1 MARVKLTDEQ
11 KSMIR
16 ELPLREKDKLLLR
29 LIAKDELLLEQL
41 TFQHLEQGETVDE
54 RADEMMDFLRE
65 TLRGEIG
72 YSPGELMMA
81 MRRVSGY
88 VTRHARVTKDKL
100 SEVAL
105 ITEMLHYGLDQHTA
119 RMRRRYRNYDRWY
132 KFSMYV
138 TKRVPT
144 LLRKADKLHPDLWM
158 EVEGKLNELLVM
170 IWDTPELSGEAE
182 RQALPREWVPGSE
195 GA

>member
-11 KSMIR
+11 KTMVR

-41 TFQHLEQGETVDE
+41 SFTYLEHGETTDE
-54 RADEMMDFLRE
+54 RTGEMMDFLHE
-65 TLRGEIG
+65 TLRGERG
-72 YSPGELMMA
+72 LSPGELMMA

-100 SEVAL
+100 SEVVL

-119 RMRRRYRNYDRWY
+119 RMRRRYRNRDRWY

-144 LLRKADKLHPDLWM
+144 LLRKADKLHPDLWL
-158 EVEGKLNELLVM
+158 EVEGKLNELLLM
-170 IWDTPELSGEAE
+170 IWDTPELSAEAE
-182 RQALPREWVPGSE
+182 RQGLPREWVAGES
-195 GA
+195 G

>member
-11 KSMIR
+11 KTMVR
-16 ELPLREKDKLLLR
+16 ELPPREKDKLLLR
-29 LIAKDELLLEQL
+29 LIAKDPMLLEQL
-41 TFQHLEQGETVDE
+41 TFQHLEHGQTTDE
-54 RADEMMDFLRE
+54 RHDELMAYIHDSLD
-65 TLRGEIG
+65 GGIG

-88 VTRHARVTKDKL
+88 VTRHVRVTKDKL
-100 SEVAL
+100 SEVVL
-105 ITEMLHYGLDQHTA
+105 ITEMLHYGLDEHLP
-119 RMRRRYRNYDRWY
+119 RLRKRYRNYDRWH
-132 KFSMYV
+132 KMAMYV

-158 EVEGKLNELLVM
+158 EVEGKLNELLVI

-182 RQALPREWVPGSE
+182 RQGLPRQWTAGESE
-195 GA
+195 A

>member
-1 MARVKLTDEQ
+1 MPRVKLTDEQ
-11 KSMIR
+11 KAMVR

-41 TFQHLEQGETVDE
+41 TFQHLEHGETTDE
-54 RADEMMDFLRE
+54 RTGEMMDFLHE
-65 TLRGEIG
+65 TLRPEVG

-100 SEVAL
+100 SEVVL
-105 ITEMLHYGLDQHTA
+105 ITEMLHYGLDGHVA
-119 RMRRRYRNYDRWY
+119 RMRRRFRNYDRWH
-132 KFSMYV
+132 KFSSYV

-144 LLRKADKLHPDLWM
+144 LLRKADKLHPDLWL
-158 EVEGKLNELLVM
+158 EVEAKLNELLVM

-182 RQALPREWVPGSE
+182 RQGLPRRWSGGE
-195 GA
+195 